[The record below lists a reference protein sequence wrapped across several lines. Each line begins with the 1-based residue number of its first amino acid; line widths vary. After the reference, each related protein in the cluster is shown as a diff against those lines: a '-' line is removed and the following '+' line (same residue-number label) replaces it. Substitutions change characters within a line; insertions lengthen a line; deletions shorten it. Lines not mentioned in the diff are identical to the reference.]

1 MLKTIKIGA
10 VAFVGLVGA
19 KTASLLPED
28 VLALIKPADA
38 AVSDA
43 ATRPG
48 VDVVWDGTGTMRR
61 SLLSEPASPEAG
73 PGDALPELLV
83 AIATEHDALAARAA
97 ELDLREAEIELA
109 RSAVLAQNRQLET
122 LREEL
127 SQLLEQAQDKN
138 EADVTRLVNIYGAM
152 KPGEA
157 AAIMQQA
164 DLELAVLVISAMSE
178 RNSGPI
184 MAEMAPNRAN
194 AISRVILERS
204 RLPGDRMP
212 VIVQL
217 D

>member
-1 MLKTIKIGA
+1 MLKIIKIGA

-19 KTASLLPED
+19 KAASLLPED
-28 VLALIKPADA
+28 ALALIKSADA

-43 ATRPG
+43 GMRPD
-48 VDVVWDGTGTMRR
+48 VDVVWDGTGTIRR
-61 SLLSEPASPEAG
+61 SLLGEPAGLEAG

-109 RSAVLAQNRQLET
+109 RSAVLAQNRQLDT

-138 EADVTRLVNIYGAM
+138 GADVTRLVNIYGAM
-152 KPGEA
+152 KPAEA

>member
-1 MLKTIKIGA
+1 MLKLIKVGA

-19 KTASLLPED
+19 KAASLLPDD
-28 VLALIKPADA
+28 VLTLIKPADA
-38 AVSDA
+38 AVSE
-43 ATRPG
+43 TPG
-48 VDVVWDGTGTMRR
+48 RSHEDVVWDGTGTMRR
-61 SLLSEPASPEAG
+61 SLLGEAAG
-73 PGDALPELLV
+73 PDAAPVNALPELLA
-83 AIATEHDALAARAA
+83 AIASEHDALAARAA

-109 RSAVLAQNRQLET
+109 RSAVLAQNRQLSSLQKEVG
-122 LREEL
+122 
-127 SQLLEQAQDKN
+127 QLLERAQKKN

-157 AAIMQQA
+157 AAIMQAA

-178 RNSGPI
+178 RTSGPI
-184 MAEMAPNRAN
+184 MAEMAPNRAH

-212 VIVQL
+212 VLVRL

>member
-1 MLKTIKIGA
+1 MLKFIKIGA
-10 VAFVGLVGA
+10 VAFVGLAGA
-19 KTASLLPED
+19 KAAALLPDD
-28 VLALIKPADA
+28 VLAFVKPADA

-43 ATRPG
+43 SDPSHIE
-48 VDVVWDGTGTMRR
+48 VVWDGTGTMRR
-61 SLLSEPASPEAG
+61 SLLSEPLRQGSAV
-73 PGDALPELLV
+73 GDAWPELLA
-83 AIATEHDALAARAA
+83 AIATEHDAQSARAA

-109 RSAVLAQNRQLET
+109 RSAVLAQTRQLDS

-152 KPGEA
+152 KPAEA
-157 AAIMQQA
+157 AAIMQAA
-164 DLELAVLVISAMSE
+164 DLELAVLVMSAMPE

-184 MAEMAPNRAN
+184 MAAMQPNRAN

>member
-1 MLKTIKIGA
+1 MLKIIKIGA

-19 KTASLLPED
+19 KAASLLPED
-28 VLALIKPADA
+28 ALSLIKPADA
-38 AVSDA
+38 AVSDD
-43 ATRPG
+43 G
-48 VDVVWDGTGTMRR
+48 VRKDLDVVWDGTGTIRR
-61 SLLSEPASPEAG
+61 SLLSEPTRPEAG

-109 RSAVLAQNRQLET
+109 RSAVLAQNRQLDT

-127 SQLLEQAQDKN
+127 NQLLEQAQDKN

-152 KPGEA
+152 KPAEA

-184 MAEMAPNRAN
+184 MAAMAPNRAN

-204 RLPGDRMP
+204 RMPGDRMP

>member
-1 MLKTIKIGA
+1 MLKIIKIGA
-10 VAFVGLVGA
+10 VAFVGLAGA
-19 KTASLLPED
+19 KAASLLPGD
-28 VLALIKPADA
+28 VLALIKPAEA
-38 AVSDA
+38 AVSE
-43 ATRPG
+43 TPVRSG
-48 VDVVWDGTGTMRR
+48 GGVVWDGTGTMRR
-61 SLLSEPASPEAG
+61 SLLDKSAGPEAG
-73 PGDALPELLV
+73 AGDALPELLA
-83 AIATEHDALAARAA
+83 AIASEQDALSARAA

-109 RSAVLAQNRQLET
+109 RSTVLEQNRQLDT

-127 SQLLEQAQDKN
+127 SRLLEQAQDKN

-157 AAIMQQA
+157 AAIMQAA
-164 DLELAVLVISAMSE
+164 DLELAVLVISEMSE

-194 AISRVILERS
+194 AISRVMLERS

>member
-1 MLKTIKIGA
+1 MLKIIKIGA

-19 KTASLLPED
+19 KAASLLPED
-28 VLALIKPADA
+28 ALALIKPADA

-43 ATRPG
+43 GMRPD
-48 VDVVWDGTGTMRR
+48 VDVVWDGTGTIRR
-61 SLLSEPASPEAG
+61 SLLGEPAGPEAG

-109 RSAVLAQNRQLET
+109 RSAVLAQNRQLDT

-127 SQLLEQAQDKN
+127 SHLLEQAQDKN
-138 EADVTRLVNIYGAM
+138 GADVTRLVNIYGAM
-152 KPGEA
+152 KPAEA